1 MLRARGGAEDAMS
14 EAASTAPPEDRTRA
28 FLWIVVAYLVAVVV
42 ALVTGIAIGDQHPIA
57 VALAADVAATLAIF
71 AFSFAFGNTSFYDA
85 YWSVAPPIIAIF
97 FTLVPG
103 SIAVEGRQLLVIVLV
118 ALWAL
123 RLTWNWAR
131 GWSGLQ
137 HEDWRY
143 VDLRAKSGR
152 AGYWLV
158 SLVGLHLMPTLV
170 VFLGLLPL
178 WLALHDGMQRLNG
191 IDVVAALTMFAGIAL
206 EFFADNTLRRFRL
219 AKPASDAILE
229 RGLWAWSRNP
239 NYLGEM
245 LFWLGLALFSL
256 AAAGFVWW
264 AWLGIAAMV
273 AMFLGASIPMKE
285 ARMLARRPAY
295 AERQRRVSL
304 LIPRPP
310 KR

>member
-1 MLRARGGAEDAMS
+1 MSGVATRAAEG
-14 EAASTAPPEDRTRA
+14 DRSRA
-28 FLWIVVAYLVAVVV
+28 FLWIVVAYLVAVIV
-42 ALVTGIAIGDQHPIA
+42 ALVTGIAIGDRHPIA
-57 VALAADVAATLAIF
+57 VALAADVAATLAVF
-71 AFSFAFGNTSFYDA
+71 AFSFAFGNSSFYDA
-85 YWSVAPPIIAIF
+85 YWSVAPP
-97 FTLVPG
+97 
-103 SIAVEGRQLLVIVLV
+103 LV
-118 ALWAL
+118 ALWFVVAPGSEGVAARQAL
-123 RLTWNWAR
+123 AFAGIALWAVRLTWNWAR
-131 GWSGLQ
+131 GFAGLH

-143 VDLRAKSGR
+143 VDLRGKTGR
-152 AGYWLV
+152 IGYWFV
-158 SLVGLHLMPTLV
+158 SLVGLHGMPTGI

-178 WLALHDGMQRLNG
+178 WPTLASGTRPLNWL
-191 IDVVAALTMFAGIAL
+191 DAVATAVTLAGVAF
-206 EFFADNTLRRFRL
+206 EFFADEALRRFRL
-219 AKPASDAILE
+219 SNPPPAAILE

-245 LFWLGLALFSL
+245 LFWFGLALFSL

-264 AWLGIAAMV
+264 AWLGAPAMV

>member
-1 MLRARGGAEDAMS
+1 MS
-14 EAASTAPPEDRTRA
+14 EAATHAAPGDRARA
-28 FLWIVVAYLVAVVV
+28 FLWIVVAYLVAVIV
-42 ALVTGIAIGDQHPIA
+42 ALVTGIALGDRHPIA
-57 VALAADVAATLAIF
+57 VALAADIAATLAIF
-71 AFSFAFGNTSFYDA
+71 AFSFAFGNSSFYDA
-85 YWSVAPPIIAIF
+85 YWSVAPP
-97 FTLVPG
+97 LVALWFVAAPG
-103 SIAVEGRQLLVIVLV
+103 SEGVVARQGLALAGIG
-118 ALWAL
+118 LWAL

-131 GWSGLQ
+131 GFEGLH

-143 VDLRAKSGR
+143 VDLRGKAGR
-152 AGYWLV
+152 AGYWFV
-158 SLVGLHLMPTLV
+158 SFFGLHGMPTLI

-178 WLALHDGMQRLNG
+178 WPALASGTRPLNWLDG
-191 IDVVAALTMFAGIAL
+191 VASAVTLAGVAL

-219 AKPASDAILE
+219 SKPPAGAILE

-245 LFWLGLALFSL
+245 LFWFGLALFSL
-256 AAAGFVWW
+256 SAAGFVWW
-264 AWLGIAAMV
+264 AWLGAPAMV
-273 AMFLGASIPMKE
+273 AMFLGTSIPMKE